1 MSTEYKDWIADFS
14 DEEKKNYELC
24 MKYPFLV
31 PKDAFGE
38 EDEDYD
44 YSYTY
49 LDSIPTG
56 WRIAFGEQWAN
67 DVQEAINKLPED
79 ERDRIYVLQLK
90 EKFGALRQ
98 YFSCHTDELAEV
110 ITKYEGLSAHTCIS
124 CGAPATKISTGWIS
138 PWCDKCAE
146 KVHDKFVSVEEWF
159 KDVDQL

>member
-1 MSTEYKDWIADFS
+1 MNEYQQWLADFS
-14 DEEKKNYELC
+14 EEQRCSYELC

-31 PKDAFGE
+31 PRDIFTGE

-49 LDSIPTG
+49 MDSIPNG
-56 WRIAFGEQWAN
+56 WRISFGEQWAS
-67 DVQEAINKLPED
+67 DVQAAINKLPEE
-79 ERDRIYVLQLK
+79 ERDIVRVIQLK
-90 EKFGALRQ
+90 EKYGMFRQ
-98 YFSCHTDELAEV
+98 YFAHCTDELRDIV
-110 ITKYEGLSAHTCIS
+110 YKYEDLSERTCIE

-159 KDVDQL
+159 DGGWA